1 MKIEKIPLPL
11 KISPPET
18 GGVPSGGVVRASH
31 DATGFSD
38 WALISWK
45 LLPYSLPRS
54 LRPMDKG
61 FEASEVML
69 IHLPCLN
76 PFLHRSL
83 RPTTGG
89 GEVFSW
95 LSASYRLA
103 ACFLMTVC
111 LLLTGS
117 VLTSHWQREYCSP
130 TARILSWQA
139 SESKHSASTQQSPS
153 LLSECEA
160 NVKGL

>member
-1 MKIEKIPLPL
+1 MKIEKIPLPPE
-11 KISPPET
+11 ISPPDRRGAVRRGGKIILMTQHAFQT
-18 GGVPSGGVVRASH
+18 GP
-31 DATGFSD
+31 
-38 WALISWK
+38 LILWK
-45 LLPYSLPRS
+45 LLPSSLHRH

-95 LSASYRLA
+95 LSASCRQP
-103 ACFLMTVC
+103 ACFLMTVR